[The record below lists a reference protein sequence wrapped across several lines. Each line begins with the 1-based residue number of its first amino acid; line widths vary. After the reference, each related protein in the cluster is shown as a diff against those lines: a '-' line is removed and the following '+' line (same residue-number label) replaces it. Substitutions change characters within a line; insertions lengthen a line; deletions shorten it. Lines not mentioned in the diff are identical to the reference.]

1 MHPRR
6 PEGFDGLGYRGG
18 GREEPCPGVRP
29 FGGGAE
35 MGHWVTTPPDIPGS
49 RNLHWG
55 EKTPPYGAGTPLGA
69 AGLNEEPGLGA
80 GGPGAGK
87 GGSSSAVRPA
97 PRSRGPW
104 LTLSRRT
111 AGRAILSGG
120 REAPQAADSA
130 HCGRHL
136 RCARGRMRERPPGEG
151 ASRRSRGCPHHCLS
165 PSIAGFWSPLSF
177 TLSTERR
184 WLSILNQRWH
194 QCCGGGG

>member
-29 FGGGAE
+29 FGGAAE

-97 PRSRGPW
+97 PRSRGPGH
-104 LTLSRRT
+104 LSFAGKGGQA
-111 AGRAILSGG
+111 AGRGLG
-120 REAPQAADSA
+120 AA
-130 HCGRHL
+130 RV
-136 RCARGRMRERPPGEG
+136 RCADLRLPAMGPALPARHGEESLPHPCPRHSGSVHVGLRVPERSLRLL
-151 ASRRSRGCPHHCLS
+151 A
-165 PSIAGFWSPLSF
+165 
-177 TLSTERR
+177 ERR
-184 WLSILNQRWH
+184 AVRSPVP
-194 QCCGGGG
+194 G